1 MTEDKSKT
9 NRKPPTGR
17 LFYKDYF
24 MTEKQY
30 SLDEIRMRLNE
41 LDDQLLSL
49 LSERRKFSIEVAKSK
64 IETAKPVRDAVRE
77 QQLLVKLINNGKE
90 KYNLDAQ
97 YITKLFHTIIEDSVL
112 LQQSYLQNLAN
123 PQLSR
128 KPLARVA
135 FLGSKGSYSHLATR
149 EYFSRKNT
157 ELIELNCEHFREVT
171 KTVESGHADYGVLPI
186 ENTSSGSINE
196 VYDLLQHTTLYIVG
210 ELTLPIEHCLVATSD
225 LKLEDLKVLY
235 SHPQPHQQCGEFL
248 SRLKGV
254 KLESCASTADAM
266 QKVQELNRNDV
277 AAIGNASSG
286 KLYGL
291 QAIKGN
297 IANQTENHTRF
308 IIVARKPVEVSTQ
321 IPAKTTLIM
330 STSQQAGSLV
340 ETLLVLQRYGIN
352 MTKLESRPIMGNP
365 WEEMFYVDLEAHLD
379 SVEMQQ
385 SINELMKITKHLKVL
400 GCYPS
405 ENVKPTQVKLQ

>member
-1 MTEDKSKT
+1 MTDQK
-9 NRKPPTGR
+9 
-17 LFYKDYF
+17 
-24 MTEKQY
+24 Y
-30 SLDEIRMRLNE
+30 SLDEIRLRLNE
-41 LDDQLLSL
+41 LDDQLLQL
-49 LSERRKFSIEVAKSK
+49 LSERRQMSIEVAKSK
-64 IETAKPVRDAVRE
+64 VQTSKPVRDAERE
-77 QQLLVKLINNGKE
+77 QQLLVKLINNGHQ
-90 KYNLDAQ
+90 KYQLDAQ

-123 PQLSR
+123 PELSR

-135 FLGSKGSYSHLATR
+135 FLGSKGSYSHLASR

-171 KTVESGHADYGVLPI
+171 RTVESGHADYGVLPI

-225 LKLEDLKVLY
+225 IRLEELKTLY
-235 SHPQPHQQCGEFL
+235 SHPQPHAQCSEFL
-248 SRLKGV
+248 SKLDGV

-266 QKVQELNRNDV
+266 QKVKQMNRSDV

-291 QAIKGN
+291 QPIQSN

-308 IIVARKPVEVSTQ
+308 IIVARKPVEVSAQ
-321 IPAKTTLIM
+321 IPAKSTLIM
-330 STSQQAGSLV
+330 STSQEAGSLV

-379 SVEMQQ
+379 SQPMQQ
-385 SINELMKITKHLKVL
+385 ALVELTKITKHLKVL

>member
-1 MTEDKSKT
+1 MTDH
-9 NRKPPTGR
+9 PI
-17 LFYKDYF
+17 
-24 MTEKQY
+24 
-30 SLDEIRMRLNE
+30 SLEEIRLRLND

-49 LSERRKFSIEVAKSK
+49 LSERRKLSIEVAKSK
-64 IETAKPVRDAVRE
+64 VETSKPVRDASRE
-77 QQLLVKLINNGKE
+77 QQLLVKLITNGRE
-90 KYNLDAQ
+90 KYQLDAQ

-112 LQQSYLQNLAN
+112 LQQSYLQNLLN
-123 PQLSR
+123 PEQSR

-135 FLGSKGSYSHLATR
+135 FLGAKGSYSHLASR

-157 ELIELNCEHFREVT
+157 ELIELNCEHFKEVT
-171 KTVESGHADYGVLPI
+171 QTVESGHADFGVLPI

-210 ELTLPIEHCLVATSD
+210 ELTQPIEHCLVATKE
-225 LKLEDLKVLY
+225 LRLEQIKVLY
-235 SHPQPHQQCGEFL
+235 SHPQPHQQCSEFL

-254 KLESCASTADAM
+254 TLESCASTADAM
-266 QKVQELNRNDV
+266 KKVQELNRDDV

-291 QAIKGN
+291 QPIQGN

-308 IIVARKPVEVSTQ
+308 IVVARKPVEVSAQ

-330 STSQQAGSLV
+330 STSQKAGSLV

-379 SVEMQQ
+379 SESMQLAL
-385 SINELMKITKHLKVL
+385 NELTKLTKHLKVL

-405 ENVKPTQVKLQ
+405 ENVKPTQVKLA

>member
-1 MTEDKSKT
+1 MTEQK
-9 NRKPPTGR
+9 
-17 LFYKDYF
+17 
-24 MTEKQY
+24 Y
-30 SLDEIRMRLNE
+30 SLDEIRLRLNE
-41 LDDQLLSL
+41 LDDQLLQL
-49 LSERRKFSIEVAKSK
+49 LSERRQMSIEVAKSK
-64 IETAKPVRDAVRE
+64 VETSKPVRDAERE
-77 QQLLVKLINNGKE
+77 QQLLVKLIDNGQN
-90 KYNLDAQ
+90 KYQLDAQ

-123 PQLSR
+123 PEQSR

-135 FLGSKGSYSHLATR
+135 FLGSKGSYSHLASR

-157 ELIELNCEHFREVT
+157 ELIELNCEGFKEVAN
-171 KTVESGHADYGVLPI
+171 TVESGHADFGVLPI

-225 LKLEDLKVLY
+225 IRLEDITTLY
-235 SHPQPHQQCGEFL
+235 SHPQPHQQCSEFIG
-248 SRLKGV
+248 RLKGV
-254 KLESCASTADAM
+254 KLETCASTADAM
-266 QKVQELNRNDV
+266 QKVRELNRSDI

-291 QAIKGN
+291 QSIKGN

-308 IIVARKPVEVSTQ
+308 IIVARKPVEVSPQ

-330 STSQQAGSLV
+330 STSQEAGSLV
-340 ETLLVLQRYGIN
+340 ATLLVLQRYGIN

-379 SVEMQQ
+379 SEHMQQ
-385 SINELMKITKHLKVL
+385 ALSEVTKITKHLKVL

-405 ENVKPTQVKLQ
+405 ENVKPTQVKLT

>member
-1 MTEDKSKT
+1 MTD
-9 NRKPPTGR
+9 
-17 LFYKDYF
+17 
-24 MTEKQY
+24 KQY
-30 SLDEIRMRLNE
+30 SLEEIRLRLNE

-49 LSERRKFSIEVAKSK
+49 LSERRKLSIEVAKSK
-64 IETAKPVRDAVRE
+64 VETSKPVRDAARE
-77 QQLLVKLINNGKE
+77 QQLLVKLIHAGKD
-90 KYNLDAQ
+90 KYQLDAQ

-112 LQQSYLQNLAN
+112 LQQAYLQNLAN
-123 PQLSR
+123 PQSR

-157 ELIELNCEHFREVT
+157 ELIELNCDQFKEVT
-171 KTVESGHADYGVLPI
+171 RTVESGHADYGVLPI

-210 ELTLPIEHCLVATSD
+210 EITQPIEHCLVATKD
-225 LKLEDLKVLY
+225 IRLEDLKVLY
-235 SHPQPHQQCGEFL
+235 SHPQPHQQCSEFL
-248 SRLKGV
+248 GRLKGV
-254 KLESCASTADAM
+254 KLETCASTADAM
-266 QKVQELNRNDV
+266 KKVQELNRTDV

-291 QAIKGN
+291 QAIQGN

-308 IIVARKPVEVSTQ
+308 IVVARKPVEVSAQ

-330 STSQQAGSLV
+330 STSQEAGSLV
-340 ETLLVLQRYGIN
+340 STLLVLQRLGIN

-365 WEEMFYVDLEAHLD
+365 WEEMFYVDLSAHLD
-379 SVEMQQ
+379 SENMQQ
-385 SINELMKITKHLKVL
+385 ALIELTRLTRHLKVL

-405 ENVKPTQVKLQ
+405 ENVKPTQVKLAER

>member
-1 MTEDKSKT
+1 MTDQK
-9 NRKPPTGR
+9 
-17 LFYKDYF
+17 
-24 MTEKQY
+24 Y
-30 SLDEIRMRLNE
+30 SLDEIRLRLNE
-41 LDDQLLSL
+41 LDDQLLQL
-49 LSERRKFSIEVAKSK
+49 LSERRQMSIEVAKSK
-64 IETAKPVRDAVRE
+64 VQTSKPVRDADRE
-77 QQLLVKLINNGKE
+77 QQLLVKLINNGHQ
-90 KYNLDAQ
+90 KYQLDAQ

-123 PQLSR
+123 PELSR

-135 FLGSKGSYSHLATR
+135 FLGSKGSYSHLASR

-171 KTVESGHADYGVLPI
+171 HTVESGHADYGVLPI

-210 ELTLPIEHCLVATSD
+210 ELTLPIEHCLVATSE
-225 LKLEDLKVLY
+225 LRLEEIKNLY
-235 SHPQPHQQCGEFL
+235 SHPQPHAQCSEFL
-248 SRLKGV
+248 SKLDGV

-266 QKVQELNRNDV
+266 RKVKEMNRSDV

-291 QAIKGN
+291 QPIQGN

-308 IIVARKPVEVSTQ
+308 IIVARKPVEVSAQ

-330 STSQQAGSLV
+330 STSQEAGSLV

-379 SVEMQQ
+379 SQAMQQ
-385 SINELMKITKHLKVL
+385 ALNELTKITKHLKVL

>member
-1 MTEDKSKT
+1 MTDQK
-9 NRKPPTGR
+9 
-17 LFYKDYF
+17 
-24 MTEKQY
+24 Y
-30 SLDEIRMRLNE
+30 SLEEIRLRLNE
-41 LDDQLLSL
+41 LDDQLLKL
-49 LSERRKFSIEVAKSK
+49 LSERRQMSIEVAKSK
-64 IETAKPVRDAVRE
+64 VQTSKPVRDADRE
-77 QQLLVKLINNGKE
+77 QQLLVKLINNGYQ
-90 KYNLDAQ
+90 KYDLDAQ

-123 PQLSR
+123 PELSR

-135 FLGSKGSYSHLATR
+135 FLGSKGSYSHLASR

-157 ELIELNCEHFREVT
+157 ELIELNCEHFKEVAN
-171 KTVESGHADYGVLPI
+171 TVESGHADYGVLPI

-210 ELTLPIEHCLVATSD
+210 ELTLPIEHCLVATAD
-225 LKLEDLKVLY
+225 LRLEEIKTLY
-235 SHPQPHQQCGEFL
+235 SHPQPHAQCSEFL
-248 SRLKGV
+248 SKLNGV

-266 QKVQELNRNDV
+266 RKVKEMKRTDV

-291 QAIKGN
+291 QPIQSN

-308 IIVARKPVEVSTQ
+308 IVVARKPVEVSAQ

-330 STSQQAGSLV
+330 STSQDAGSLV
-340 ETLLVLQRYGIN
+340 ETLLVLQRYSIN

-365 WEEMFYVDLEAHLD
+365 WEEMFYVDLESHLD
-379 SVEMQQ
+379 SVQMQQ
-385 SINELMKITKHLKVL
+385 ALNELTKITKHLKVL

>member
-1 MTEDKSKT
+1 MTD
-9 NRKPPTGR
+9 
-17 LFYKDYF
+17 
-24 MTEKQY
+24 KQY
-30 SLDEIRMRLNE
+30 SLEEIRLRLNE

-49 LSERRKFSIEVAKSK
+49 FSERRKLSIEVAKSK
-64 IETAKPVRDAVRE
+64 VETSKPVRDAARE
-77 QQLLVKLINNGKE
+77 QQLLVKLIHAGKD
-90 KYNLDAQ
+90 KYQLDAQ

-112 LQQSYLQNLAN
+112 LQQAYLQNLAN
-123 PQLSR
+123 PQSR

-157 ELIELNCEHFREVT
+157 ELIELNCEQFKEVT
-171 KTVESGHADYGVLPI
+171 RTVESGHADYGVLPI

-210 ELTLPIEHCLVATSD
+210 EITQPIEHCLVATKD
-225 LKLEDLKVLY
+225 IRLEDLKVLY
-235 SHPQPHQQCGEFL
+235 SHPQPHQQCSEFL

-254 KLESCASTADAM
+254 KLETCASTADAM
-266 QKVQELNRNDV
+266 KKVQELNRKDV

-291 QAIKGN
+291 QAIQGN

-308 IIVARKPVEVSTQ
+308 IVVARKPVEVSPQ

-330 STSQQAGSLV
+330 STSQEAGSLV
-340 ETLLVLQRYGIN
+340 STLLVLQRYGIN

-379 SVEMQQ
+379 SEEMQQ
-385 SINELMKITKHLKVL
+385 ALVELTRLTRHLKVL

-405 ENVKPTQVKLQ
+405 ENVKPTQVKLAER

>member
-1 MTEDKSKT
+1 MTD
-9 NRKPPTGR
+9 R
-17 LFYKDYF
+17 
-24 MTEKQY
+24 QY
-30 SLDEIRMRLNE
+30 SLDEIRLRLNE

-49 LSERRKFSIEVAKSK
+49 LSERRKLSIEVAKSK
-64 IETAKPVRDAVRE
+64 VETSKPVRDAVRE
-77 QQLLVKLINNGKE
+77 QQLLVKLINSGKD
-90 KYNLDAQ
+90 KYQLDAQ
-97 YITKLFHTIIEDSVL
+97 FITKLFHTIIEDSVL
-112 LQQSYLQNLAN
+112 LQQAYLQNLAN
-123 PQLSR
+123 PQSR

-157 ELIELNCEHFREVT
+157 ELVELNCDQFKEVT

-210 ELTLPIEHCLVATSD
+210 EITQPIEHCLVATKD
-225 LKLEDLKVLY
+225 IRLEDLKVLY
-235 SHPQPHQQCGEFL
+235 SHPQPHQQCSEFL

-254 KLESCASTADAM
+254 QLKTCASTADAM
-266 QKVQELNRNDV
+266 KKVQELNRDDV

-291 QAIKGN
+291 QTIQSN

-308 IIVARKPVEVSTQ
+308 IVVARKPVEVSTQ

-330 STSQQAGSLV
+330 STSQEAGSLV
-340 ETLLVLQRYGIN
+340 ATLLVLQRFGIN

-379 SVEMQQ
+379 SENMQQ
-385 SINELMKITKHLKVL
+385 ALAELTKLTKHLKVL

-405 ENVKPTQVKLQ
+405 ENVKPTQVRLS

>member
-1 MTEDKSKT
+1 MTDQ
-9 NRKPPTGR
+9 PI
-17 LFYKDYF
+17 
-24 MTEKQY
+24 
-30 SLDEIRMRLNE
+30 SLEEIRLRLND

-49 LSERRKFSIEVAKSK
+49 LSERRKLSIEVAKSK
-64 IETAKPVRDAVRE
+64 VKTSKPVRDASRE
-77 QQLLVKLINNGKE
+77 QQLLVKLITNGRE
-90 KYNLDAQ
+90 KYQLDAQ

-112 LQQSYLQNLAN
+112 LQQSYLQNLLN
-123 PQLSR
+123 PEQSR

-135 FLGSKGSYSHLATR
+135 FLGAKGSYSHLASR

-157 ELIELNCEHFREVT
+157 ELIELNCEHFKEVT
-171 KTVESGHADYGVLPI
+171 QTVESGHADFGVLPI

-210 ELTLPIEHCLVATSD
+210 ELTQPIEHCLVATKE
-225 LKLEDLKVLY
+225 LRLEQIKVLY
-235 SHPQPHQQCGEFL
+235 SHPQPHQQCSEFL

-254 KLESCASTADAM
+254 TLESCASTADAM
-266 QKVQELNRNDV
+266 KKVQELNRDDV

-291 QAIKGN
+291 QPIQGN

-308 IIVARKPVEVSTQ
+308 IVVARKPVEVSAQ

-330 STSQQAGSLV
+330 STSQKAGSLV

-379 SVEMQQ
+379 SESMQLAL
-385 SINELMKITKHLKVL
+385 NELTKLTKHLKVL

-405 ENVKPTQVKLQ
+405 ENVKPTQVKLA

>member
-1 MTEDKSKT
+1 MTD
-9 NRKPPTGR
+9 R
-17 LFYKDYF
+17 
-24 MTEKQY
+24 QY
-30 SLDEIRMRLNE
+30 SLEAIRLRLNE

-49 LSERRKFSIEVAKSK
+49 LSERRQLSIEVAKSK
-64 IETAKPVRDAVRE
+64 VETSKPVRDASRE
-77 QQLLVKLINNGKE
+77 QQLLVKLIHAGKD
-90 KYNLDAQ
+90 KYQLDAP
-97 YITKLFHTIIEDSVL
+97 YITKIFHTIIEDSVL
-112 LQQSYLQNLAN
+112 LQQTYLQNLAN
-123 PQLSR
+123 PQSR

-157 ELIELNCEHFREVT
+157 ELVELNCEQFKEIT
-171 KTVESGHADYGVLPI
+171 TTVESGHADYGVLPI

-210 ELTLPIEHCLVATSD
+210 EMTQPIEHCLVATQD
-225 LKLEDLKVLY
+225 IRLEDIKVLY
-235 SHPQPHQQCGEFL
+235 SHPQPHQQCSEFI
-248 SRLKGV
+248 SRLNNV
-254 KLESCASTADAM
+254 ELETCASTADAM
-266 QKVQELNRNDV
+266 KKVQQLNRTDV

-291 QAIKGN
+291 QSIQGN

-308 IIVARKPVEVSTQ
+308 IIVARKPVEVSAQ

-330 STSQQAGSLV
+330 STSQEAGSLV
-340 ETLLVLQRYGIN
+340 STLLVLQRYGIN

-365 WEEMFYVDLEAHLD
+365 WEEMFYVDLEAHLE
-379 SVEMQQ
+379 SENMQKALVE
-385 SINELMKITKHLKVL
+385 LTRLTKHLKVL

-405 ENVKPTQVKLQ
+405 ENVKPTQVKLAER

>member
-1 MTEDKSKT
+1 MTD
-9 NRKPPTGR
+9 R
-17 LFYKDYF
+17 
-24 MTEKQY
+24 QY
-30 SLDEIRMRLNE
+30 SLDEIRSRLNE

-49 LSERRKFSIEVAKSK
+49 LSERRQLSIEVAKSK
-64 IETAKPVRDAVRE
+64 VETSKPVRDAVRE
-77 QQLLVKLINNGKE
+77 QQLLVKLINSGKD
-90 KYNLDAQ
+90 KYGLDAQ
-97 YITKLFHTIIEDSVL
+97 YITKIFHTIIEDSVL
-112 LQQSYLQNLAN
+112 LQQAYLQNLAN
-123 PQLSR
+123 PQSR

-149 EYFSRKNT
+149 EYFSRRNT
-157 ELIELNCEHFREVT
+157 ELIELNCEQFKEIIL
-171 KTVESGHADYGVLPI
+171 TVESGHADYAVLPI

-210 ELTLPIEHCLVATSD
+210 EITQPIEHCLVATKD
-225 LKLEDLKVLY
+225 IRLEDIKVLY
-235 SHPQPHQQCGEFL
+235 SHPQPHQQCSEFL
-248 SRLKGV
+248 NRLKGV

-266 QKVQELNRNDV
+266 KKVQELNSDEV

-291 QAIKGN
+291 QSIQGN
-297 IANQTENHTRF
+297 ISNQTENHTRF
-308 IIVARKPVEVSTQ
+308 IVVARKPVEVSSQ

-340 ETLLVLQRYGIN
+340 STLLVLQRLGIN

-379 SVEMQQ
+379 SENMQQ
-385 SINELMKITKHLKVL
+385 ALSELTKLTKHLKVL

-405 ENVKPTQVKLQ
+405 ENVKPTQVRLS

>member
-1 MTEDKSKT
+1 MRNTRMTDQK
-9 NRKPPTGR
+9 
-17 LFYKDYF
+17 
-24 MTEKQY
+24 Y
-30 SLDEIRMRLNE
+30 SLEEIRLRLNE
-41 LDDQLLSL
+41 LDDQLLKL
-49 LSERRKFSIEVAKSK
+49 LSERRQMSIEVAKSK
-64 IETAKPVRDAVRE
+64 VQTSKPVRDADRE
-77 QQLLVKLINNGKE
+77 QQLLVKLINNGYQ
-90 KYNLDAQ
+90 KYDLDAQ

-123 PQLSR
+123 PELSR

-135 FLGSKGSYSHLATR
+135 FLGSKGSYSHLASR

-157 ELIELNCEHFREVT
+157 ELIELNCEHFKEVAN
-171 KTVESGHADYGVLPI
+171 TVESGHADYGVLPI

-210 ELTLPIEHCLVATSD
+210 ELTLPIEHCLVATAD
-225 LKLEDLKVLY
+225 LRLEEIKTLY
-235 SHPQPHQQCGEFL
+235 SHPQPHAQCSEFL
-248 SRLKGV
+248 SKLDGV

-266 QKVQELNRNDV
+266 RKVKEMKRTDV

-291 QAIKGN
+291 QPIQGN

-308 IIVARKPVEVSTQ
+308 IVVARKPVEVSAQ

-330 STSQQAGSLV
+330 STSQEAGSLV
-340 ETLLVLQRYGIN
+340 ETLLVLQRYSIN

-365 WEEMFYVDLEAHLD
+365 WEEMFYVDLESHLD
-379 SVEMQQ
+379 SQQMQQ
-385 SINELMKITKHLKVL
+385 ALNELTKITKHLKVL

>member
-1 MTEDKSKT
+1 MSEQA
-9 NRKPPTGR
+9 
-17 LFYKDYF
+17 L
-24 MTEKQY
+24 
-30 SLDEIRMRLNE
+30 SLDEIRLRLNE
-41 LDDQLLSL
+41 LDDKLLQL
-49 LSERRKFSIEVAKSK
+49 LSERRSLSIEVAKSK
-64 IETAKPVRDAVRE
+64 VETAKPVRDATRE
-77 QQLLVKLINNGKE
+77 QQLLVKLITNGRE
-90 KYNLDAQ
+90 KYQLDAQ

-123 PQLSR
+123 PQHIR

-135 FLGSKGSYSHLATR
+135 FLGSKGSYSHLASR
-149 EYFSRKNT
+149 EYFSRRNT
-157 ELIELNCEHFREVT
+157 ELIELNCERFKEVT
-171 KTVESGHADYGVLPI
+171 QTVESGHADYGVLPI

-210 ELTLPIEHCLVATSD
+210 ELTLPIEHCLVGTQD
-225 LKLEDLKVLY
+225 IRLEALTTLY
-235 SHPQPHQQCGEFL
+235 SHPQPHQQCSEFL

-254 KLESCASTADAM
+254 TLKTCASTADAM
-266 QKVQELNRNDV
+266 KKVKALGRSDV

-291 QAIKGN
+291 QPIQGN

-308 IIVARKPVEVSTQ
+308 IVVARKAVEVSPQ

-330 STSQQAGSLV
+330 STSQEAGSLV
-340 ETLLVLQRYGIN
+340 ETLLVLRRYGIN

-365 WEEMFYVDLEAHLD
+365 WEEMFYVDLEAHLAAD
-379 SVEMQQ
+379 NMQEA
-385 SINELMKITKHLKVL
+385 ILELTKLTKHLKVL

-405 ENVKPTQVKLQ
+405 ENIKPTQVKLN

>member
-1 MTEDKSKT
+1 MTDQK
-9 NRKPPTGR
+9 
-17 LFYKDYF
+17 
-24 MTEKQY
+24 Y
-30 SLDEIRMRLNE
+30 SLEEIRLRLNE
-41 LDDQLLSL
+41 LDDQLLKL
-49 LSERRKFSIEVAKSK
+49 LSERRQMSIEVAKSK
-64 IETAKPVRDAVRE
+64 VQTSKPVRDADRE
-77 QQLLVKLINNGKE
+77 QQLLVKLINNGYQ
-90 KYNLDAQ
+90 KYDLDAQ

-123 PQLSR
+123 PELSR

-135 FLGSKGSYSHLATR
+135 FLGSKGSYSHLASR

-157 ELIELNCEHFREVT
+157 ELIELNCEHFKEVT
-171 KTVESGHADYGVLPI
+171 NTVESGHADYGVLPI

-210 ELTLPIEHCLVATSD
+210 ELTLPIEHCLVATAD
-225 LKLEDLKVLY
+225 LRLEEIKTLY
-235 SHPQPHQQCGEFL
+235 SHPQPHAQCSEFL
-248 SRLKGV
+248 SKLDGV

-266 QKVQELNRNDV
+266 RKVKDMKRTDV

-291 QAIKGN
+291 QPIQSN

-308 IIVARKPVEVSTQ
+308 IVVARKPVEVSAQ

-330 STSQQAGSLV
+330 STSQDAGSLV
-340 ETLLVLQRYGIN
+340 ETLLVLQRYSIN

-365 WEEMFYVDLEAHLD
+365 WEEMFYVDLESHLD
-379 SVEMQQ
+379 SVQMQQ
-385 SINELMKITKHLKVL
+385 ALNELTKITKHLKVL